1 MSISD
6 IRLSIKNEK
15 GYDEQTERFV
25 QSGMLKLI
33 TLGGDLPPQIRPE
46 EEKTDEIWWIQKK
59 YLTLQLKQ
67 NKNLRMSEKEFYEKI
82 DKSIASTAS
91 GPIYTMGANET
102 GEKFINR
109 LLSRS

>member
-1 MSISD
+1 
-6 IRLSIKNEK
+6 
-15 GYDEQTERFV
+15 
-25 QSGMLKLI
+25 
-33 TLGGDLPPQIRPE
+33 
-46 EEKTDEIWWIQKK
+46 
-59 YLTLQLKQ
+59 
-67 NKNLRMSEKEFYEKI
+67 MSEKEVYEKI